1 MINPISSAYDF
12 FIQIFVN
19 LPAPVQ
25 YFTGLAFALIVISTI
40 VAMVF
45 RG

>member
-1 MINPISSAYDF
+1 MINPIADAYNF
-12 FIQIFVN
+12 FVNIFVN

-25 YFTGLAFALIVISTI
+25 YFTGLAFVLIVISTLVNMI
-40 VAMVF
+40 F